1 MEGVWRVRVPAGPT
15 VDQLLAHALSGDWSV
30 HRVDPGTPGATFT
43 THKEVSS
50 LSGTPEAPPANE
62 APEGPWGQ
70 LMTPL
75 ARYLCS
81 VVVRSQGWLA
91 PVLVFAALCSVDV
104 TIGGASTGNSL
115 PTFATDA
122 ALLLPVAIWLTVV
135 VGNCE
140 DPVQAAITVYGRQRD
155 EGAPGRAAGGVR
167 RVRAFVVLS
176 VVLAWATTG
185 TPPLSTTLEGFAA
198 HLIAAATG
206 VGVGALCMRPVL
218 DRRVWA
224 VLIGVFVTLAE
235 VIVPSFPPDRQL
247 LVLLGSARHPHLGS
261 SLAVIAAESAAIAAV
276 LVSAAIRVGR
286 ART

>member
-1 MEGVWRVRVPAGPT
+1 
-15 VDQLLAHALSGDWSV
+15 
-30 HRVDPGTPGATFT
+30 
-43 THKEVSS
+43 
-50 LSGTPEAPPANE
+50 
-62 APEGPWGQ
+62 
-70 LMTPL
+70 MTAL

-91 PVLVFAALCSVDV
+91 PFLVFAALCSVDV
-104 TIGGASTGNSL
+104 AIGGASTGNSL

-140 DPVQAAITVYGRQRD
+140 DPVQATITVVTVGS
-155 EGAPGRAAGGVR
+155 ET
-167 RVRAFVVLS
+167 RVRLAKLLVAYTGCVLLAVLS

-218 DRRVWA
+218 DRRAWV

-235 VIVPSFPPDRQL
+235 VIVPNFPPDRQL
-247 LVLLGSARHPHLGS
+247 LVLLGSARHAHLGT
-261 SLAVIAAESAAIAAV
+261 SLAAIAAESAAIAVV
-276 LVSAAIRVGR
+276 LVSAAIRVGQ